1 MEERRQDMA
10 AEHDDIPCL
19 FFLKDGAV
27 GVHIYVQPKASKSAF
42 IGLHDGCLKL
52 AISSP
57 PVDNKANKAVISFV
71 AEFLQVPQKNIML
84 CAGEKS
90 RRKVLCIDGMTMA
103 ELRRRIE
110 PILQEN
116 RNKL

>member
-1 MEERRQDMA
+1 MSEGQ
-10 AEHDDIPCL
+10 HDPAGDHADIPCL
-19 FFLKDGAV
+19 SIRKDGTI

-42 IGLHDGCLKL
+42 VGLHDGCLKL
-52 AISSP
+52 TISSP
-57 PVDNKANKAVISFV
+57 PVDNKANKAVISFLAV
-71 AEFLQVPQKNIML
+71 FFQVPEKDIRL
-84 CAGEKS
+84 CSGEKS
-90 RRKVLCIDGMTMA
+90 RRKLLSIDGITLT